1 MLTDN
6 ELMVTFKAIE
16 LMSYGIDISDYD
28 LDKIKSTFV
37 KKDGGIISI
46 CNSNVPNWIA
56 KLTEDAKDSLDIFS
70 NYIIREHRTY
80 RSKNSLEE
88 DLKENTVVNA
98 EILLQTIRILYNN
111 KVLNFYSIPPE
122 LLDEELM
129 QRINDDRVNFNRKE
143 HQPEEFIKGLSK
155 DSVETPFKV
164 LTTVIYGKCEK
175 EIVKMVADAYKKD
188 IKHFDIAGYEDFP
201 VIDNRLFIPISESDM
216 FDLMKELKTQGI
228 NQLPEE
234 WRGLKYVVISKN
246 PYDYYFASYGS
257 MIQSCY
263 SLNSSHLGLFGVVPM
278 SDIDGHYIVYG
289 TKDKPYQFNLF
300 ADGMGKINVPY
311 MYFRAWG
318 YTEEGSKEFLMD
330 KLYKRSD
337 GISERIVNAL
347 KITVFRNMK
356 LNKSFDNYA
365 HEVYN
370 GDALRKYHREADL
383 RFYPDSLRRTDDGFD
398 FRYDRGDKSFIGNI
412 CWQDLNQQWCD
423 PAQVMKTIS
432 KIDDGLSID
441 KPFVITDGCFTNL
454 KLCPVTSLP
463 ITSKESKH
471 RYAKYYNSHVDN
483 TAVLTYIDGSV
494 AVTDLTKKCV
504 TGSLRVTEETNQL
517 STLDYLT
524 KLYSKPMTIS
534 LQGLKNKLKSSVEGS
549 CYDVILLRV
558 VEGDKVEF
566 IKYKK
571 KGVF

>member
-98 EILLQTIRILYNN
+98 EILLQTIRILCNN
-111 KVLNFYSIPPE
+111 KVLNFYSIQPE

-300 ADGMGKINVPY
+300 ADGMSNINVSY
-311 MYFRAWG
+311 MYFRAW
-318 YTEEGSKEFLMD
+318 
-330 KLYKRSD
+330 
-337 GISERIVNAL
+337 
-347 KITVFRNMK
+347 
-356 LNKSFDNYA
+356 
-365 HEVYN
+365 
-370 GDALRKYHREADL
+370 
-383 RFYPDSLRRTDDGFD
+383 
-398 FRYDRGDKSFIGNI
+398 
-412 CWQDLNQQWCD
+412 
-423 PAQVMKTIS
+423 
-432 KIDDGLSID
+432 
-441 KPFVITDGCFTNL
+441 
-454 KLCPVTSLP
+454 
-463 ITSKESKH
+463 
-471 RYAKYYNSHVDN
+471 
-483 TAVLTYIDGSV
+483 
-494 AVTDLTKKCV
+494 
-504 TGSLRVTEETNQL
+504 
-517 STLDYLT
+517 
-524 KLYSKPMTIS
+524 
-534 LQGLKNKLKSSVEGS
+534 
-549 CYDVILLRV
+549 
-558 VEGDKVEF
+558 
-566 IKYKK
+566 
-571 KGVF
+571 